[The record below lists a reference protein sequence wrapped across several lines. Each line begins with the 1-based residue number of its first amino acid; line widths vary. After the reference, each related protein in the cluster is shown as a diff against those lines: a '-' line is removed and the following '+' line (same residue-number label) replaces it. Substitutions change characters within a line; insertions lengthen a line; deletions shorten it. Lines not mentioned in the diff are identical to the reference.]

1 MALKVR
7 IIATDSLSG
16 TLLGVSK
23 SVLRLGTR
31 FIKLGILAGTVLA
44 GIGLKLAK
52 ELDKGLREIGTLMG
66 GLTDK
71 EMKNMGK
78 ELMNIASLSGQAMSS
93 LTKAKYDIV
102 SAGFN
107 DAASSAIVLQKAS
120 VIAVGG
126 VTDMATAADLLT
138 TALNAYSLSAG
149 HSTDVSDI
157 LFTTVRLGKT
167 TMTELGGSMG
177 RLLAISGQMDISLVE
192 VGAALAT
199 LTAGGQNT
207 AEATTAIR
215 ASIVQLMQPQTKLA
229 KLIKDTEYET
239 TLGLLASEG
248 YAGALRFITEE
259 AKKADIPMTDLFNN
273 VRAMQAVLPLTG
285 IAAVKFAE
293 NLDEFADRA
302 GSAQGAYDE
311 MQKSFQVTTARMK
324 QNVNNMLISLGNE
337 LITKLQPKIDKFNK
351 TMETMGILD
360 WKKLANI
367 LVNNWSNI
375 LFGLGRIVMAGG
387 KFIGTALIDS
397 MVEGIDEKI
406 PKLNTT
412 LALVM
417 AGMVA
422 MMSNMGMPEVVM
434 QGLYKVIER
443 ISDLELTGKKAS
455 TAFED
460 FKKTLSEIGAEILSM
475 FAPAFVKVNEII
487 DGTTQRLT
495 NLSGGD
501 LGELILFKN
510 IKINPLLFES
520 FDLLDKKWNDWI
532 EKNKKKK
539 FINPDTTGVEE
550 VKTKFQAFYDW
561 LTIASEEGAQT
572 NIEKVAQMTAAV
584 GDLYGNLVALR
595 KQQIQNELDAQ
606 IRSVLASG
614 ASEEEKQAKISN
626 LREKARQK
634 EIASLKKLKAIKLAM
649 AISDTAVAI
658 VGALGSRPF
667 SPFNLVLASIVAA
680 AGAAQIATIAASPYA
695 QGGFARGGNI
705 PASDTIPAMLS
716 PNEIVSTSA
725 ASERFG
731 AEIQRLN
738 QIADGGGFGGG
749 SGGNYYINA
758 MDAQSFLE
766 AIKRQPDK
774 FAEAMQLVKS
784 ERYL

>member
-23 SVLRLGTR
+23 SVLRLGTQ
-31 FIKLGILAGTVLA
+31 FIKLGVLAGTVLA

-248 YAGALRFITEE
+248 YAGALKVITAE
-259 AKKADIPMTDLFNN
+259 AKDADIPMTDLFNN

-311 MQKSFQVTTARMK
+311 MQKSFEVTTARMK

-337 LITKLQPKIDKFNK
+337 LITKLQPKIDRFNK
-351 TMETMGILD
+351 TMETMGMLD
-360 WKKLANI
+360 WQKLGN
-367 LVNNWSNI
+367 LVMDNWSDI
-375 LFGLGRIVMAGG
+375 LWGLVKIAAA
-387 KFIGTALIDS
+387 IGEIIAITLIDKII
-397 MVEGIDEKI
+397 EIIREKRPAIIKEFEKI
-406 PKLNTT
+406 GKMLGKAGDAIIDAINWAAGISPEEEE
-412 LALVM
+412 ALF
-417 AGMVA
+417 
-422 MMSNMGMPEVVM
+422 
-434 QGLYKVIER
+434 
-443 ISDLELTGKKAS
+443 GKKATDS
-455 TAFED
+455 AARINELTASII
-460 FKKTLSEIGAEILSM
+460 TLKNEALAGLGS
-475 FAPAFVKVNEII
+475 AFVKVNEII

-634 EIASLKKLKAIKLAM
+634 EIAALKKLKAIKLAM
-649 AISDTAVAI
+649 AISDTAVAV
-658 VGALGSRPF
+658 VGALGNRPF
-667 SPFNLVLASIVAA
+667 QPFNLVLAGIVAA